1 MVRSLVGWPYP
12 SERPRLV
19 RVWATQTGPGEV
31 HKKKIRGD
39 SVWMGMGMGTGT
51 GMGVD
56 LGGHMKRSGGKYD
69 QSILY
74 AQQ

>member
-1 MVRSLVGWPYP
+1 MGVVLCDSDLQ
-12 SERPRLV
+12 SRLILM
-19 RVWATQTGPGEV
+19 QTVTLPL
-31 HKKKIRGD
+31 
-39 SVWMGMGMGTGT
+39 STSGMGMGTGT